1 MTGYLLDTDIC
12 SRLFRGSPSVKELSR
27 LHATELHLSAV
38 TLAELLS
45 WTLRT
50 NTPPNWHRQL
60 LRFLDIASVFTVT
73 AEVAERCG
81 LIRASMFDRGQG
93 QPLPDLLIAAT
104 ALVHDLTL
112 VTHNTKHFTGIPGL
126 VVEDWQLDIE

>member
-12 SRLFRGSPSVKELSR
+12 SLLFRGSPSVKAR
-27 LHATELHLSAV
+27 ARQHHTELHLSAV

-50 NTPPNWHRQL
+50 NAPPQWHRQL
-60 LRFLDIASVFTVT
+60 LRFLDAAIVLTVT

-81 LIRASMFDRGQG
+81 QIRASMFDRGQG

-104 ALVHDLTL
+104 AMVHGLTL

-126 VVEDWQLDIE
+126 VVEDWQQDVE